1 MNRGSLK
8 PQLFSFALGVTIC
21 LACSALTLNAQQQ
34 STAQQQYAAQ
44 QQQSSAQQQR
54 YQQQVQQQRQAQQQ
68 NTGQQKRVTRR
79 QLTQEEADQ
88 LAQIGGQTPSKPIRP
103 IAELSAEETQY
114 LGQVLDY
121 WQSQSE
127 GIKLY
132 QCTFHRYLYDTALT
146 NHRDTKT
153 GELSADSV
161 AVGEIRYGKPD
172 KASYETTSLFKFDGP
187 GKEYKPI
194 SDDKLREKWVTD
206 GEGVYEFDFA
216 AKRLYETK
224 LPHEMRGEGAITNS
238 PIPFMFG
245 ARKEQILQRYWV
257 RVITPQGVEDEVWLE
272 AWPKRAEDAQN
283 YKKVEIILS
292 MEKFLPTAIRMYLP
306 QYNPKK
312 NNYSSVY
319 IGFSD
324 VKVDNMLSKLQ
335 NWWGHFVRPSLPKFA
350 GWKRVDRQ
358 AMNSQ
363 SAGATPN
370 QQRK

>member
-1 MNRGSLK
+1 MNRGGLK
-8 PQLFSFALGVTIC
+8 PQLFSITLGVAIC
-21 LACSALTLNAQQQ
+21 LACGTLDA
-34 STAQQQYAAQ
+34 
-44 QQQSSAQQQR
+44 QQSSAQQQQ
-54 YQQQVQQQRQAQQQ
+54 YTAQQQGYQQRQAQQQ
-68 NTGQQKRVTRR
+68 NTNQQKRVTQR
-79 QLTQEEADQ
+79 QLTQKEADQ
-88 LAQIGGQTPSKPIRP
+88 LAQLGDQTPSRPIRP
-103 IAELSAEETQY
+103 FAELSGEEQQY

-121 WQSQSE
+121 WQAQSE

-132 QCTFHRYLYDTALT
+132 QCAFNRYLYDTGLT
-146 NHRDTKT
+146 DHRDAKT
-153 GELSADSV
+153 GQLSADSV
-161 AVGEIRYGKPD
+161 AVGEIRYGKPG
-172 KASYETTSLFKFDGP
+172 KASYETNSLYKFDGP

-194 SDDKLREKWVTD
+194 SDNTLREKWVTD

-216 AKRLYETK
+216 NKRLYESK
-224 LPHEMRGEGAITNS
+224 LPREMRGEGAIMNS

-257 RVITPQGVEDEVWLE
+257 RVITPPNAKDEVWLE

-292 MEKFLPTAIRMYLP
+292 MEPFLPKAIHMYLP

-319 IGFSD
+319 IAFSD
-324 VKVDNMLSKLQ
+324 QKVNDKLAKFQ
-335 NWWGHFVRPSLPKFA
+335 DWWGKFVRPSLPTFET

-358 AMNSQ
+358 AMNAQ
-363 SAGATPN
+363 SSGATPN